1 MSDSISDNG
10 TRIARLER
18 NQRILLAG
26 MGTCLVV
33 LLAAA
38 ATGPAGIR
46 ATSFELLAD
55 DGSVAAELVTRDG
68 NPGLY
73 LKDASGRDRVAV
85 LNDPDAGGIYIK
97 DEDGVTRIGLAQFSH
112 GGGGLAL
119 HGPESKGA
127 AVLYLKGT
135 GSLRFYD
142 EAGVVSNQVLSERSG
157 ASSEEIVRGYLDA
170 HNAHDVTGMLAALN
184 DGVRWMS
191 IAEDGISIEAAG
203 KEMLGSAMTDYFA
216 RLPSARSELRN
227 AHAVGNF
234 VSTIEEASWDSRG
247 KRKSQCAL
255 ATYEL
260 SDGKISNV
268 WYHAAQP
275 CGDSVR

>member
-1 MSDSISDNG
+1 MSDSTSDNG

-18 NQRILLAG
+18 NQRILLAVTG
-26 MGTCLVV
+26 ACLIVF
-33 LLAAA
+33 LSAA
-38 ATGPAGIR
+38 ATGPTAIR

-55 DGSVAAELVTRDG
+55 DGTVAAELVTRDG

-73 LKDASGRDRVAV
+73 LKDTSGRDRVAI

-127 AVLYLKGT
+127 AVLYLKGS

-142 EAGVVSNQVLSERSG
+142 EAGVVTNQLLSRRSG
-157 ASSEEIVRGYLDA
+157 ASSEEIVRGYVDA
-170 HNAHDVTGMLAALN
+170 YNAHDVTRMLAALN

-191 IAEDGISIEAAG
+191 VAEDGISIEAAG
-203 KEMLGSAMTDYFA
+203 KEALGSAMTDYFA
-216 RLPSARSELRN
+216 SLPSARSELRS
-227 AHAVGNF
+227 AHSIGNF
-234 VSTIEEASWDSRG
+234 VSTIEEATWGLRG
-247 KRKSQCAL
+247 ERKSQCAL

-275 CGDSVR
+275 CGDGVR